1 MELGLLDG
9 AASGVA
15 AVEVAAAVVVVH
27 TAVEIF
33 VVLTFAVDFD
43 LDVRFVAAVFVDVVH
58 AAVAA
63 VLVLVAVGPDAV
75 HAVHD
80 VVAAVAVAA
89 DSASPL
95 PWACLD
101 FVGAAA

>member
-1 MELGLLDG
+1 LELGLLDG
-9 AASGVA
+9 AASGVV
-15 AVEVAAAVVVVH
+15 AVEVAAVAVH

-33 VVLTFAVDFD
+33 VVVTFAVDFD
-43 LDVRFVAAVFVDVVH
+43 LGVRFVAAVFVDVAH

-63 VLVLVAVGPDAV
+63 VLVIVAVGPDAV

-80 VVAAVAVAA
+80 VVAAVAAAA